1 MDVARLKATS
11 APKANDS
18 RTIPPKR
25 RTSSSSGLWVIVL
38 LAAVAGILLYQLF
51 ESRVDRGLR
60 IAVLKRLHET
70 FPFARL
76 KLSRVT
82 IEGPNR
88 IAIHDLKIG
97 AMDNGR
103 VRNVLTA
110 DRVEFSGDLDVAHV
124 IQEQVQV
131 HQIDVFRPEINLWK
145 MQDGHWSWKVLGC
158 VSQPNQPSPQVSVHQ
173 GDLKVHRGQPDETGF
188 VQIHTINGVVAP
200 SKSHG
205 VAVNVPLECR
215 FAARCGFCNKLNV
228 SGYLDRATGQ
238 MVVGGTIDDLN
249 VSPDLADK
257 LPPEAQALLTQLSG
271 LTCKAS
277 AEFRAQRDGPL
288 SPWTFGVEGT
298 LTKGRLN
305 DARLPYPLEDLSGKI
320 FCDNQ
325 TLKLRNIKARSGQT
339 ACLLDADIHGFTA
352 QSPVTIS
359 AAATDLQLDS
369 RLYNA
374 LPAKW
379 RTYWDRVKPEGLVD
393 AKLTLK
399 SDGKTWTPQINVQC
413 RDVQMECWLFPYPLT
428 NVHGLVVLR
437 PDGLFGPSLAGKAG
451 GQPLNGKFQFQRVQE
466 EWYGKLDIAG
476 SGPITIDNK
485 VLSALTVRGQP
496 TSNVEKFVRSL
507 DPSGT
512 FQIDKAVFTKNV
524 GEPAYWH
531 KELAISVNDCS
542 MLYQG
547 FQYPLHR
554 IRGLI
559 EAKDDQWNLAGFE
572 GWNGTGR
579 IQCNG
584 SWQDKHSEGV
594 PFQLAFTAHGL
605 PLQEELRSALPPD
618 ARQLWDELDPSGSI
632 DRAEISIQRGTGP
645 SNLDLAVTLHEDIY
659 TGSTS
664 GQSLRL
670 QPKAFPY
677 LLSDV
682 SCDLTYRPGVLEIT
696 QASANN
702 SSIRAAIRARCE
714 KNAAGNWAGTV
725 NWLPQSRVTVDTP
738 LLRALPDSIS
748 SGLVK
753 LDMRGPVH
761 ILGVTKFE
769 LPIDGVTTP
778 TTELDLSLELEEV
791 QLGDG
796 RNVNNIRGNVRL
808 RGRRDPAQMVATG
821 WANIESMTVRNV
833 PLANVRGPW
842 AMIGN
847 QFLFGADVAA
857 RFPPGP
863 ENVPTEITA
872 SALAGTLSASGSG
885 QLDTG
890 RFQLKSRLEN
900 ADFRCM
906 LQDLGVGSAPTD
918 ANCNVEL
925 AIAGVPWE
933 PQTYSGNGAVHLRD
947 AKLYELPIMIRVL
960 RALSVAPTDKAA
972 FHTADVTF
980 EIDGDQIPVDLECN
994 GDLLSLK
1001 GNGMTNF
1008 RKDLD
1013 LEVYSYVGGRV
1024 PVSSIFAP
1032 IVREASYAS
1041 FMSFHVS
1048 GTVDNP
1054 QVGRATLPQ
1063 LNMMQQMFP
1072 DKVRDPETLESRNG
1086 LLQRWRK

>member
-1 MDVARLKATS
+1 MKAAS
-11 APKANDS
+11 APKANS
-18 RTIPPKR
+18 APTNPPKR
-25 RTSSSSGLWVIVL
+25 RTTSSGSLWLIVL
-38 LAAVAGILLYQLF
+38 LAAVATVLCYRLAETSVQ
-51 ESRVDRGLR
+51 RKLR
-60 IAVLKRLHET
+60 IAVLTRMQEA
-70 FPFARL
+70 FPQARITL
-76 KLSRVT
+76 RRVT
-82 IEGPNR
+82 IESSSQ
-88 IAIHDLKIG
+88 IAIHGLKIG
-97 AMDNGR
+97 AVDNRR
-103 VRNVLTA
+103 VRSVLTA
-110 DRVEFSGDLDVAHV
+110 DRVDLIGDLDIAHC
-124 IQEQVQV
+124 IQETVQI
-131 HQIDVFRPEINLWK
+131 HQIDVHRPEISLWK
-145 MQDGHWSWKVLGC
+145 MHDGQWSWKALTC
-158 VSQPNQPSPQVSVHQ
+158 SSKPDQPTPQISVHQ
-173 GDLKVHRGQPDETGF
+173 GDVKIHRGRPEEGSF
-188 VQIHTINGVVAP
+188 VQIHSINGLSAE

-205 VAVNVPLECR
+205 TAGKSPLESK
-215 FAARCGFCNKLNV
+215 FTARCGYCESLNL
-228 SGYLDRATGQ
+228 SGFLDRASGQ
-238 MVVGGTIDDLN
+238 IVLGGTVSELN
-249 VSPDLADK
+249 MSADLAAK
-257 LPPEAQALLTQLSG
+257 LPPEATALLTELSG
-271 LTCKAS
+271 LSCKAS
-277 AEFRAQRDGPL
+277 ALFRAQRSGPQ
-288 SPWTFGVEGT
+288 STWTFGVEGN

-305 DARLPYPLEDLSGKI
+305 DARLPYPLDDLSGKF

-325 TLKLRNIKARSGQT
+325 TLKLREVKARSGQT
-339 ACLLDADIHGFTA
+339 ACTLDADIHGFRP
-352 QSPVTIS
+352 QSPVTIR

-379 RTYWDRVKPEGLVD
+379 RTYWDRVKPEGNVD
-393 AKLTLK
+393 AMLTLK
-399 SDGKTWTPQINVQC
+399 SDGKVWTPQINVQC
-413 RDVQMECWLFPYPLT
+413 RDVHLECWLFPYPLT
-428 NVHGLVVLR
+428 NVRGQVILR
-437 PDGLFGPSLAGKAG
+437 PDGLIGPNLTGKAG
-451 GQPLNGKFQFQRVQE
+451 GQPLSGNFKFQRIEE
-466 EWYGKLDIAG
+466 EWFGHLSIAG
-476 SGPITIDNK
+476 NGPITIDDK

-496 TSNVEKFVRSL
+496 TSHVEKFVRSL

-512 FQIDKAVFTKNV
+512 FQIDRANFKKNY

-531 KELAISVNDCS
+531 KELAISVNDCT

-559 EAKDDQWNLAGFE
+559 EANDDLWKLSGFE

-584 SWQDKHSEGV
+584 NWQDKRAEGV
-594 PFQLAFTAHGL
+594 PFQLAFVAHGL
-605 PLQEELRSALPPD
+605 PLQEELRSALPSD
-618 ARQLWDELDPSGSI
+618 ARQLWDQLDPSGSI
-632 DRAEISIQRGTGP
+632 DRAEVSIQRGTGQ
-645 SNLDLAVTLHEDIY
+645 SNLELAVTLHEDIY
-659 TGSTS
+659 TGATS

-682 SCDLTYRPGVLEIT
+682 ACDLTYRPGLLEIS

-748 SGLVK
+748 NGLVK

-761 ILGVTKFE
+761 ILGVTNFE
-769 LPIDGVTTP
+769 LPLDGVTTP

-808 RGRRDPAQMVATG
+808 RGRRDPSQMIATG
-821 WANIESMTVRNV
+821 WANLESINVRNV

-842 AMIGN
+842 AMVGN

-863 ENVPTEITA
+863 ENPPVEITA

-885 QLDTG
+885 QLETG

-906 LQDLGVGSAPTD
+906 LQDLGVTSAPTD

-925 AIAGVPWE
+925 AVAGVPWE
-933 PQTYSGNGAVHLRD
+933 PQTYSGNGAIHLRD

-972 FHTADVTF
+972 FHTADVKF
-980 EIDGDQIPVDLECN
+980 DIDGDQVPIELECN

-1024 PVSSIFAP
+1024 PVSSVFAP

-1063 LNMMQQMFP
+1063 LNMMQQIFP
-1072 DKVRDPETLESRNG
+1072 DKVADAPESRSR
-1086 LLQRWRK
+1086 LLQRLKN

>member
-1 MDVARLKATS
+1 MAAILCYRLAET
-11 APKANDS
+11 
-18 RTIPPKR
+18 
-25 RTSSSSGLWVIVL
+25 
-38 LAAVAGILLYQLF
+38 
-51 ESRVDRGLR
+51 RVERELR
-60 IAVLKRLHET
+60 ITVLKRLQDTLPH
-70 FPFARL
+70 ARITL
-76 KLSRVT
+76 RRAT
-82 IEGPNR
+82 IESTNR
-88 IAIHDLKIG
+88 IAIHGLKIG
-97 AMDNGR
+97 ALDNRR

-110 DRVEFSGDLDVAHV
+110 DRVEISGDLDIAHI
-124 IQEQVQV
+124 IQETVQI
-131 HQIDVFRPEINLWK
+131 HHIDVYRPEINLWK
-145 MQDGHWSWKVLGC
+145 MQNGEWSWMVLNC
-158 VSQPNQPSPQVSVHQ
+158 ISQPNQVTPKVSVHQ
-173 GDLKVHRGQPDETGF
+173 GDLKVHRAKLDDASF
-188 VQIHTINGVVAP
+188 VQLHTINGVVAE
-200 SKSHG
+200 SKSSQTPG
-205 VAVNVPLECR
+205 KNPLESK
-215 FAARCGFCNKLNV
+215 FTARCGYFEKLNL
-228 SGYLDRATGQ
+228 SGFVDRVRGE
-238 MVVGGTIDDLN
+238 VVLGGTITDLN
-249 VSPDLADK
+249 MSADLAAK
-257 LPPEAQALLTQLSG
+257 LPAEATALLSQLSG

-277 AEFRAQRDGPL
+277 ALFRVERSASDA
-288 SPWTFGVEGT
+288 PWTFGVEGK
-298 LTKGRLN
+298 LTDGRLN
-305 DARLPYPLEDLSGKI
+305 DARLPYPLDNLSGNV

-325 TLKLRNIKARSGQT
+325 SLKLREIKARSGQT
-339 ACLLDADIHGFTA
+339 ACTLDADIHGFSA

-359 AAATDLQLDS
+359 AKATDLQLDS

-379 RTYWDRVKPEGLVD
+379 QTYWDRVKPEGAVD
-393 AKLTLK
+393 ATLTLK
-399 SDGKTWTPQINVQC
+399 SDGKKWTPLINVQC
-413 RDVQMECWLFPYPLT
+413 RDVNLECWLFPYPLMG
-428 NVHGLVVLR
+428 VRGQVVLR
-437 PDGLFGPSLAGKAG
+437 PEGLIGRNLVGKAG
-451 GQPLNGKFQFQRVQE
+451 GQPLAGNFQFQRIEE
-466 EWYGKLDIAG
+466 EWYGQLNVSG
-476 SGPITIDNK
+476 GGPITIDDK

-496 TSNVEKFVRSL
+496 TSHVEKFVRSL
-507 DPSGT
+507 DPNGT
-512 FQIDKAVFTKNV
+512 FQIDKANFKKNY
-524 GEPAYWH
+524 GEPPYWH
-531 KELAISVNDCS
+531 KELVISVNDCS

-554 IRGLI
+554 IRGRI
-559 EAKDDQWNLAGFE
+559 DATDDAWNLVDFE

-584 SWQDKHSEGV
+584 NWQDKRAEGI
-594 PFQLAFTAHGL
+594 PFELGFTAHGL

-618 ARQLWDELDPSGSI
+618 ARQLWDQLEPSGSI
-632 DRAEISIQRGTGP
+632 DRAEVSLKRSTGTG
-645 SNLDLAVTLHEDIY
+645 SLDLAVTLHEDIY
-659 TGSTS
+659 TGSPS

-682 SCDLTYRPGVLEIT
+682 ACDLTYRPGVLEIS

-714 KNAAGNWAGTV
+714 KNAKGNWEGTV

-748 SGLVK
+748 AGLVK

-761 ILGVTKFE
+761 ILGTTKFE

-778 TTELDLSLELEEV
+778 TTDLDLSLELEEV

-808 RGRRDPAQMVATG
+808 RGRRDPTQLVATG

-842 AMIGN
+842 ALIGN
-847 QFLFGADVAA
+847 QFLFGSDVAA
-857 RFPPGP
+857 RFQPGP
-863 ENVPTEITA
+863 ENVPTDISA
-872 SALAGTLSASGSG
+872 NALAGVLSASGSG

-890 RFQLKSRLEN
+890 RFQLKSKLVD

-906 LQDLGVGSAPTD
+906 LQDLGVTTAPTD

-925 AIAGVPWE
+925 AISGIPWE

-972 FHTADVTF
+972 FHTADVNF
-980 EIDGDQIPVDLECN
+980 EIDGDQIPIDLECN

-1024 PVSSIFAP
+1024 PVSSVFAP

-1048 GTVDNP
+1048 GTMDSPV
-1054 QVGRATLPQ
+1054 VGRATLPQ
-1063 LNMMQQMFP
+1063 LNRMQQIFP
-1072 DKVRDPETLESRNG
+1072 EKVAGAETPDSKGR
-1086 LLQRWRK
+1086 LLDRWRK